1 MFACRSTSED
11 PKVTK
16 NIDSIDSADILDS
29 ENVRAIE
36 ATLFEDDS
44 DDKKDDQN
52 VDSDELINDIDTS
65 DEETKLNYRKAMK
78 NILYGSLSSL
88 SSSSSTAGDHED
100 MDLDS
105 SFDGKKNTY
114 HILTTAN
121 LEFKH

>member
-11 PKVTK
+11 PKITK

-52 VDSDELINDIDTS
+52 VDSDEFINDIDTS

-88 SSSSSTAGDHED
+88 SSSSSTVGENED

-105 SFDGKKNTY
+105 SFDGK
-114 HILTTAN
+114 
-121 LEFKH
+121 